1 MAQPSIFQKFIE
13 QFMPVLGLYITE
25 KVNGKS
31 ERERTYLFKQRL
43 TPVYSPDQKWE
54 GTSANTRYVAA
65 DYVALDS
72 PLPLTRSQSRISTP
86 PSLSMYRRR
95 NQAPA
100 SRTYSTSHS
109 SHPASAT
116 AGRASSATKSVI
128 LAILCSSH

>member
-72 PLPLTRSQSRISTP
+72 PLPLKTSQSDLLIQR
-86 PSLSMYRRR
+86 
-95 NQAPA
+95 QAA
-100 SRTYSTSHS
+100 EDRHEKG
-109 SHPASAT
+109 AQ
-116 AGRASSATKSVI
+116 RD
-128 LAILCSSH
+128 

>member
-1 MAQPSIFQKFIE
+1 MAQPSIFQQYIE
-13 QFMPVLGLYITE
+13 QFMPLLGLYISE

-72 PLPLTRSQSRISTP
+72 PLPLKRRSRSPHPTASC
-86 PSLSMYRRR
+86 RR
-95 NQAPA
+95 
-100 SRTYSTSHS
+100 
-109 SHPASAT
+109 SA
-116 AGRASSATKSVI
+116 
-128 LAILCSSH
+128 